1 MRSIRG
7 AFLLLEQVWNTVSS
21 AQVLL
26 SHWLFTFSL
35 IFEESWSCAPMYGS
49 ITIRM

>member
-1 MRSIRG
+1 MRGIRG
-7 AFLLLEQVWNTVSS
+7 AFLLLEQVWSKVSS

-26 SHWLFTFSL
+26 SHWLFTFPL
-35 IFEESWSCAPMYGS
+35 IFEGNWSCAPMYGP